1 MTTTDTTADPR
12 RDARGEA
19 FFSTPFGVGRV
30 VLRHDLPI
38 GLDIPDRHR
47 RPGAGATLDDGHW
60 GTLLARYFC
69 GERVVFPLDVEAYI
83 EQLGCTAFEA
93 DVLRA
98 LARVP
103 YGRTVTYRE
112 LARDAGHPNAWR
124 AAGSV
129 MARNE
134 LPVILPCHRVTR
146 SDGQLGNYGDD
157 PAWKRRLLE
166 LEGALAATPV
176 RAGRAR
182 GPASAGRASGARATG
197 RRP

>member
-1 MTTTDTTADPR
+1 MTTTAAASR
-12 RDARGEA
+12 RGARHGRAHEA
-19 FFSTPFGVGRV
+19 FFGTPYGAGVV
-30 VLRHDLPI
+30 VLRGGQPGRPRDP
-38 GLDIPDRHR
+38 RSARER
-47 RPGAGATLDDGHW
+47 RAAGDALDDGRW
-60 GTLLARYFC
+60 CELLARYFS
-69 GERVVFPLDVEAYI
+69 GERVVFPLDVEAYV

-103 YGRTVTYRE
+103 YGRTVSYRD
-112 LARDAGHPNAWR
+112 LARDAGHPTAWR

-157 PAWKRRLLE
+157 PSWKRRLLE
-166 LEGALAATPV
+166 LEGAD
-176 RAGRAR
+176 AGR
-182 GPASAGRASGARATG
+182 GRS
-197 RRP
+197 